1 MSLDRLIIPQ
11 DISELKEDSSQHIFG
26 IQSQVQLE
34 ALQIR
39 FDVALQ
45 ALVDK
50 YPDLESLLLRQLQTP
65 QLGDY
70 HNEGPTMYS
79 HLLLI
84 FKTLEDLVMGRFHP
98 SVVHPGVRQIL
109 SKMVDDSVEVN
120 VDFLEYMFLH
130 DLSKLDCLILTLKG
144 QEEKLEVSYED
155 WINHSSGDDVFSY
168 NGVEVESIGYF
179 HRSKGFD
186 GMHGNHAVE
195 KLRAMNLGVNENILS
210 AIAKHEVAYQFSNI
224 SARSYINHI
233 VDAGFDEDQQ
243 NFILV
248 ASYIDT
254 MASLREDMQ
263 PDLTNFLNLYFSRLN
278 YETIARFQRSNA
290 SVRENK
296 INQFYNADKI
306 VSIDDL
312 MKLLPKQYCPS
323 QLTQLQISLE
333 QSGRFTLEEVD
344 MIVSQAKEDESK
356 LGRLL
361 GKKMRFVKPILDK
374 I

>member
-1 MSLDRLIIPQ
+1 MSLERLIIPE
-11 DISELKEDSSQHIFG
+11 DISELKEESSQQIFG
-26 IQSQVQLE
+26 IQSQLKLE
-34 ALQIR
+34 ALKVR
-39 FDVALQ
+39 FDVAIQ
-45 ALVDK
+45 ALIDK
-50 YPDLESLLLRQLQTP
+50 YPDLQTLLIRQLKTP
-65 QLGDY
+65 QVGDY
-70 HNEGPTMYS
+70 HNEGPTMYA

-109 SKMVDDSVEVN
+109 SKMVDDSVSVN

-144 QEEKLEVSYED
+144 HEEKLEVSYDD
-155 WINHSSGDDVFSY
+155 WAQNSSGDSDFTY

-179 HRSKGFD
+179 HRSKGSD

-195 KLRAMNLGVNENILS
+195 KLRAMNLGVSDNILS

-233 VDAGFDEDQQ
+233 VDAGFDEEQQ

-254 MASLREDMQ
+254 MASLRENMQ

-278 YETIARFQRSNA
+278 YETIARFQRSNP

-296 INQFYNADKI
+296 INQFYNSDKI
-306 VSIDDL
+306 VSVDNL
-312 MKLLPKQYCPS
+312 MKLLPKNYSPS
-323 QLTQLQISLE
+323 QLTQLQVLLE
-333 QSGRFTLEEVD
+333 QTGRFSLEEVD
-344 MIVSQAKEDESK
+344 MIVSQVKDDESK
-356 LGRLL
+356 LGRLI
-361 GKKMRFVKPILDK
+361 GKKMKFVKPILDK